1 MRCQDGEELLYP
13 KRGPMVLTIRLLDD
27 RELLH
32 GAWVGQEAIVPFLF
46 LTVS

>member
-1 MRCQDGEELLYP
+1 MQCQDGEELLYP
-13 KRGPMVLTIRLLDD
+13 KRGPVVSTIRLLDD

-32 GAWVGQEAIVPFLF
+32 GAWVGGEGIVPFLF

>member
-1 MRCQDGEELLYP
+1 MQCQDGEELLYY
-13 KRGPMVLTIRLLDD
+13 KRGPVVSTIRLLDD

-32 GAWVGQEAIVPFLF
+32 GVWGVGEGIVPLPF